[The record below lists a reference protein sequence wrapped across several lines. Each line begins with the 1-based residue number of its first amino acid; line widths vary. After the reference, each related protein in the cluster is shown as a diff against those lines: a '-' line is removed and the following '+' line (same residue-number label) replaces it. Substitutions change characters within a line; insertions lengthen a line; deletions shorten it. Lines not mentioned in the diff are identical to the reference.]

1 VLNLSAINNVLCPVS
16 LFDSDLK
23 DLPDAYE
30 RRPKASNKLETAE
43 FKLIATVN
51 KLHRQHTLALAKA
64 AKKGKDIASVKA
76 PVPEA
81 DLEPG
86 FLQADK
92 LVPRSQRPSH
102 RLPPF
107 KWLPF
112 GLPFMGE
119 KVDTIER
126 SRKELLEADAELKE
140 GRRRLEQ
147 NRANVGVDM
156 DENYPPLNSA
166 FILFSQQIGAHI
178 AAQITV
184 HNQPYRMAEKYTEA
198 APADVIWGN
207 LGINPYEARIRRVI
221 SYAATAALII
231 IWAIPGAFLP

>member
-1 VLNLSAINNVLCPVS
+1 
-16 LFDSDLK
+16 LK
-23 DLPDAYE
+23 ELPDANE
-30 RRPKASNKLETAE
+30 RHPKALNKLETAE
-43 FKLIATVN
+43 FKLITTAN
-51 KLHRQHTLALAKA
+51 KLHRQHPLALTRAV
-64 AKKGKDIASVKA
+64 KKGKDIASVKA
-76 PVPEA
+76 PVPKA

-86 FLQADK
+86 FSQADK
-92 LVPRSQRPSH
+92 LVPRSQHPSH

-112 GLPFMGE
+112 GLLFMGK
-119 KVDTIER
+119 KVDTIEW
-126 SRKELLEADAELKE
+126 SCKERLEADAELKE

-147 NRANVGVDM
+147 DRAKVGVDM
-156 DENYPPLNSA
+156 DDNYHPLNSA
-166 FILFSQQIGAHI
+166 FILLNQQIGAHI

-184 HNQPYRMAEKYTEA
+184 HNQPYRMTEKYTEV

-231 IWAIPGAFLP
+231 FWAIPGAFFPSCISKRNLILL